1 MGDKGEIFEVVV
13 SGVGGK
19 FPMAENIEDL
29 RINLNNKVNMVTEN
43 ECRWK
48 KGELAVGFGLP
59 IILTKPLF
67 YFIFFF
73 FIEFKKKK
81 PPEIISN
88 IEKYIILF

>member
-67 YFIFFF
+67 YLFFLLNL
-73 FIEFKKKK
+73 KKKK
-81 PPEIISN
+81 KTPEIISN

>member
-29 RINLNNKVNMVTEN
+29 RTNLNNKVNMVTEN

-48 KGELAVGFGLP
+48 KGELAIDFGLS
-59 IILTKPLF
+59 IILTI
-67 YFIFFF
+67 YF
-73 FIEFKKKK
+73 
-81 PPEIISN
+81 
-88 IEKYIILF
+88 